1 MSQHDLSIADQSA
14 PLFRAD
20 LNNAL
25 AALGSLQSG
34 GTAPAL
40 PYNSLLWYDTATDIL
55 KIGNEAGDAF
65 YPVGYMNSSAGSFDV
80 VDGTKV
86 STTAGVVV
94 GSLSA
99 QSEATWVAGVGTT
112 ETLISPAKLAAAVL
126 PAVSG
131 LYGTVLA
138 RESSGL
144 ATVTLTAADTVTFTR
159 GFTTSVVGLST
170 SYTMTNYT
178 GVVRAKATLQGGNQ
192 SGEGSSS
199 VRLYLNGALLQ
210 TFSAAPGATTLCSR
224 DVTFSNGDII
234 KWTRV
239 DSSAGVTSYFTAN
252 DGYVSLPA
260 AILASDL

>member
-1 MSQHDLSIADQSA
+1 
-14 PLFRAD
+14 LFRAD

-99 QSEATWVAGVGTT
+99 QSEATWLAGVGTT
-112 ETLISPAKLAAAVL
+112 ESLISPAKLRAAI
-126 PAVSG
+126 PTVSG

-138 RESSGL
+138 RESVGL
-144 ATVTLTAADTVTFTR
+144 ATVVITAANTVTITR
-159 GFTTSVVGLST
+159 GFTASTVGLST
-170 SYTMTNYT
+170 SYTMTNYS
-178 GVVRAKATLQGGNQ
+178 GVVRAAATLSAGDSSGN
-192 SGEGSSS
+192 S
-199 VRLYLNGALLQ
+199 VQLYLNGALQ
-210 TFSAAPGATTLCSR
+210 TTFTVGPGVTIVVSR
-224 DVTFSNGDII
+224 DVTFSAGDII
-234 KWTRV
+234 KWTR
-239 DSSAGVTSYFTAN
+239 SGATTNLNPYFTAN
-252 DGYVSLPA
+252 DGYISLPA